1 MKSHILLAILLLSF
15 IHPKAQVS
23 DGPRNPSTFSSIGI
37 PGYSQAWT
45 NLGNAAVSDNNYST
59 FGNLNGGS
67 GSYTNYIVAK
77 GFGFDIPGGTNISGI
92 KVEVE
97 CSDPNNRTSD
107 YSVRIVKKGV
117 VTGTNKATG
126 ANYPTSDAYMVYG
139 GASDLWGTSWSY
151 KDIDDGQF
159 GVAVSA
165 QRNVEDQIV
174 TAGQINSIRITVYFT
189 YTTLPVSLTSFTATK
204 QSSSVLLNWKTSS
217 ESNMDNYV
225 VERSSNGASFSPI
238 ATVPSL
244 NSTSANYNYTDNH
257 PLPGISYYR
266 LTMKELT
273 GDQKYSSIVAVS
285 FARNSNTTFL
295 YPSPWEK
302 GTALNISNMNGE
314 KLTIYFMNAGGQVLS
329 TSITDS
335 GIVPTETLMSKTG
348 LIFYKVFDQAKN
360 QIGSGSLLIL

>member
-15 IHPKAQVS
+15 IQPKAQVS
-23 DGPRNPSTFSSIGI
+23 DGPRNPSVFSNIAI

-45 NLGNAAVSDNNYST
+45 NLGNAAVSDNNYSS

-77 GFGFDIPGGTNISGI
+77 GFGFDIPGGTNITGI

-97 CSDPNNRTSD
+97 CSDPNNRTAD
-107 YSVRIVKKGV
+107 YSVRIIKKGL
-117 VTGTNKATG
+117 VTGTEHATG
-126 ANYPTSDAYMVYG
+126 ATYPASDAYMVYG
-139 GASDLWGTSWSY
+139 GPSDLWGTTWTY
-151 KDIDDGQF
+151 KLIDDGDF

-165 QRNVEDQIV
+165 KRTVEDAIV

-189 YTTLPVSLTSFTATK
+189 FTTLPVSLTSFTATK

-225 VERSSNGASFSPI
+225 IERSSNGASFSPV

-244 NSTSANYNYTDNH
+244 NSTSANYNYTDIH

-266 LTMKELT
+266 LNMKELS

-285 FARNSNTTFL
+285 FARNNNTTYL

-314 KLTIYFMNAGGQVLS
+314 KLTVYFMNAGGQILS
-329 TSITDS
+329 TAITDS
-335 GIVPTETLMSKTG
+335 GIVPTETLSNRKG
-348 LIFYKVFDQAKN
+348 LLYYKVFDQAKN
-360 QIGSGSLLIL
+360 QIGAGSLLIL